1 MAIGKPVQRVDGVAK
16 VTGKARYADD
26 FTMPGMRVAKYL
38 RSTIA
43 HGRVVRID
51 INRAKGLPGVDGVF
65 TFGDIPKN
73 RFATAG
79 HPYSLDPNHTD
90 VADRLLLTEH
100 VRYEGDEIAVVV
112 AENEL
117 VARKALAL
125 IEVEYETYKPLVR
138 PEDVMAEDAPE
149 LHQRTRNIV
158 KEHGFT
164 AGGDP
169 EQARDESDHLL
180 EGVFETQVL
189 QHCHLENHTAY
200 AYMDDLEKIVI
211 VSSTQIPHI
220 ARRIV
225 GEVLGIPL
233 GLIRVIKPHIGG
245 GFGNKQDVVLEP
257 MVAFLT
263 WKLGGIPVR
272 LKLDREE
279 CMVGTRVRHPFQV
292 NVKVGVQKDG
302 TVKLIDF
309 DALSNTGAYASHG
322 HSIAAAGAAKSHYM
336 YPRAVYRCHARTIY
350 GNFPAGGAMRG
361 YGSPQMTFAIESIME
376 DAARKLGIDSVEF
389 RLKNAAHPGDRS
401 QITKK
406 PLLTC
411 GLEDCLKKGKALIR
425 WDEKR
430 ADWPESQTG
439 PVRRGLGVASFS
451 YGSGTYP
458 VCVEAASAR
467 LILNQDG
474 SVHLQVGATEIG
486 QGSDTAF
493 AQMTA
498 ETLGIP
504 IGQVHVVSCQD
515 TDVTPFDTGAY
526 ASRQTYVSGQAV
538 MRTAQQL
545 KDKILEYVGAISDLE
560 ARDLDI
566 CDGHIVIAQT
576 PEMVVMSLGE
586 VAMDAYY
593 EKNRGGQITAEVS
606 YKTRSNAHVFGCT
619 FVDLEVD
626 IQLCRVKINE
636 IYNVHDCGVVINPLN
651 AEGQVQGGM
660 AMSIGAALYEKLMI
674 DPDSGRIYNNNML
687 DYKVPT
693 IMDIPDLG
701 TAFVETHE
709 PTHPYGSK
717 SLGEPPVL
725 SPAPAIRNAVL
736 DATGVAVNELPLNP
750 KTLCRYFKS
759 AGLI

>member
-1 MAIGKPVQRVDGVAK
+1 VAK
-16 VTGKARYADD
+16 VTGKARFADD

-51 INRAKGLPGVDGVF
+51 TNRAKGLPGVDGVF
-65 TFGDIPKN
+65 TFEDIPKN
-73 RFATAG
+73 KFATAG
-79 HPYSLDPNHTD
+79 HPYSLDPDHND
-90 VADRLLLTEH
+90 VADRLMLTDY

-117 VARKALAL
+117 VAHKALAL

-138 PEDVMAEDAPE
+138 PEDVMAPDAPE

-158 KEHGFT
+158 NEHGFT

-169 EQARDESDHLL
+169 DQARDESDHLL
-180 EGVFETQVL
+180 EGMFETQVL
-189 QHCHLENHTAY
+189 QHCHLENHSAY
-200 AYMDDLEKIVI
+200 AYMDDLDKIVI
-211 VSSTQIPHI
+211 ISSTQIPHI

-225 GEVLGIPL
+225 GEALGMPL
-233 GLIRVIKPHIGG
+233 GRIRVIKPHIGG
-245 GFGNKQDVVLEP
+245 GFGNKQDAILEP

-263 WKLGGIPVR
+263 WKLGGVPVR

-279 CMVGTRVRHPFQV
+279 GMVGTRVRHPFR
-292 NVKVGVQKDG
+292 VKVEVGLQKDG

-322 HSIAAAGAAKSHYM
+322 HSIVSAGAAKTYYM
-336 YPRAVYRCHARTIY
+336 YPRAVYRCQARTIY
-350 GNFPAGGAMRG
+350 GNLPAGGAMRG

-376 DAARKLGIDSVEF
+376 DAARRLGMDSVEF
-389 RLKNAAHPGDRS
+389 RLRNAAQPGDKSR
-401 QITKK
+401 IGNK

-411 GLEDCLKKGKALIR
+411 GLKACLKKGRKLIR

-430 ADWPESQTG
+430 AQWSRPQSG

-467 LILNQDG
+467 LVLNQDG

-486 QGSDTAF
+486 QGSDTAL
-493 AQMTA
+493 AQMAA

-504 IGQVHVVSCQD
+504 LDQVHVVSTQD

-526 ASRQTYVSGQAV
+526 ASRQTYVGGQAV
-538 MRTAQQL
+538 MRAARQF
-545 KDKILEYVGAISDLE
+545 KEKILAYVDTISDLE
-560 ARDLDI
+560 AGDLDI
-566 CDGHIVIAQT
+566 RNGRIVIARM
-576 PEMVVMSLGE
+576 PETAVMSLE
-586 VAMDAYY
+586 DVALDAYY
-593 EKNRGGQITAEVS
+593 QKSRGGQITAEVS

-626 IQLCRVKINE
+626 IPLCRVKINE

-651 AEGQVQGGM
+651 AEGQVHGGM
-660 AMSIGAALYEKLMI
+660 AMSIGAALYETLMI

-693 IMDIPDLG
+693 IMDVPDLG

-750 KTLCRYFKS
+750 KTLCRYFKK

>member
-1 MAIGKPVQRVDGVAK
+1 
-16 VTGKARYADD
+16 
-26 FTMPGMRVAKYL
+26 
-38 RSTIA
+38 
-43 HGRVVRID
+43 
-51 INRAKGLPGVDGVF
+51 
-65 TFGDIPKN
+65 
-73 RFATAG
+73 
-79 HPYSLDPNHTD
+79 
-90 VADRLLLTEH
+90 
-100 VRYEGDEIAVVV
+100 
-112 AENEL
+112 

-158 KEHGFT
+158 NEHGFT

-169 EQARDESDHLL
+169 QQARDESDHLL
-180 EGVFETQVL
+180 EGTFETQVL

-200 AYMDDLEKIVI
+200 AYMDDLDKIVI

-225 GEVLGIPL
+225 GEALGIPL
-233 GLIRVIKPHIGG
+233 SRIRVIKPHIGG
-245 GFGNKQDVVLEP
+245 GFGNKQDAVLEP

-263 WKLGGIPVR
+263 WKLGGVPVR

-279 CMVGTRVRHPFQV
+279 CMVGTRVRHPFR
-292 NVKVGVQKDG
+292 VKVEVGLQKDG

-322 HSIAAAGAAKSHYM
+322 HSIVSAGAAKSYYM
-336 YPRAVYRCHARTIY
+336 YPRAVYRCQARTIY

-376 DAARKLGIDSVEF
+376 DAARSLGMDSVEL
-389 RLKNAAHPGDRS
+389 RLKNAAQPGDKSR
-401 QITKK
+401 INKK

-411 GLEDCLKKGKALIR
+411 GLKACLKKGRELIR

-430 ADWPESQTG
+430 AKWPQPRTG

-467 LILNQDG
+467 LVLNQDG

-493 AQMTA
+493 AQMAA

-504 IGQVHVVSCQD
+504 LDQVHVVSTQD

-526 ASRQTYVSGQAV
+526 ASRQTYVGGQAV
-538 MRTAQQL
+538 MRTARQF
-545 KDKILEYVGAISDLE
+545 KEKILEYVDAISDLA

-566 CDGHIVIAQT
+566 RDGQIVISRMPQT
-576 PEMVVMSLGE
+576 AVMSLE
-586 VAMDAYY
+586 DVALDAYY
-593 EKNRGGQITAEVS
+593 QKNRGGQITAEVS

-626 IQLCRVKINE
+626 IPLCRVKINE

-651 AEGQVQGGM
+651 AEGQVHGGM

-693 IMDIPDLG
+693 IMDVPDLEA
-701 TAFVETHE
+701 AFVETHE

-750 KTLCRYFKS
+750 KTLCRYFKK

>member
-1 MAIGKPVQRVDGVAK
+1 MAK
-16 VTGKARYADD
+16 VTGKARFADD

-51 INRAKGLPGVDGVF
+51 TNRAKGLPGVDGVF

-79 HPYSLDPNHTD
+79 HPYSLDPGHTD
-90 VADRLLLTEH
+90 VADRLLLTDH

-117 VARKALAL
+117 VAHKALAL

-158 KEHGFT
+158 NEHGFT

-169 EQARDESDHLL
+169 DQARDESDHLL
-180 EGVFETQVL
+180 EGTFETQVL
-189 QHCHLENHTAY
+189 QHCHLESHSAY
-200 AYMDDLEKIVI
+200 AYMDDLDKIVI

-225 GEVLGIPL
+225 GEALGIPL
-233 GLIRVIKPHIGG
+233 SRIRVIKPHIGG
-245 GFGNKQDVVLEP
+245 GFGNKQDAILEP

-263 WKLGGIPVR
+263 WKLGGVPVR

-279 CMVGTRVRHPFQV
+279 CMVGTRVRHPFR
-292 NVKVGVQKDG
+292 VKVEVGLQKDG

-322 HSIAAAGAAKSHYM
+322 HSIVSAGAAKSFYM
-336 YPRAVYRCHARTIY
+336 YPRAVYRCQARTIY
-350 GNFPAGGAMRG
+350 GNLPAGGAMRG

-376 DAARKLGIDSVEF
+376 DAARRLGMDSVEF
-389 RLKNAAHPGDRS
+389 RLKNAARPGDKSR
-401 QITKK
+401 IGNK

-411 GLEDCLKKGKALIR
+411 GLKACLKKGRELIR

-430 ADWPESQTG
+430 AKWPRPQSG

-467 LILNQDG
+467 LVLNQDG

-486 QGSDTAF
+486 QGSDTAL
-493 AQMTA
+493 AQMAA

-504 IGQVHVVSCQD
+504 MDQVHVVSTQD

-526 ASRQTYVSGQAV
+526 ASRQTYVGGQAV
-538 MRTAQQL
+538 MRAARQF
-545 KDKILEYVGAISDLE
+545 KEKILAYVDAISDLE
-560 ARDLDI
+560 AGDLDI
-566 CDGHIVIAQT
+566 RDGQIVIARM
-576 PEMVVMSLGE
+576 PETAVMSLGD
-586 VAMDAYY
+586 VALDAYY
-593 EKNRGGQITAEVS
+593 QKNRGGQITAEVS

-626 IQLCRVKINE
+626 IPLCRVKINE

-651 AEGQVQGGM
+651 AEGQVHGGM
-660 AMSIGAALYEKLMI
+660 AMSIGAALYENLMI

-693 IMDIPDLG
+693 IMDVPDLG

-750 KTLCRYFKS
+750 KTLCRYFKK

>member
-1 MAIGKPVQRVDGVAK
+1 VQRVDGVAK
-16 VTGKARYADD
+16 VTGKARYTDD
-26 FTMPGMRVAKYL
+26 FSLPGMRVAKYL
-38 RSTIA
+38 RSNIA

-51 INRAKGLPGVDGVF
+51 TNRAKGLPGVDGVF
-65 TFGDIPKN
+65 TFEDIPKN

-79 HPYSLDPNHTD
+79 HPYSLDPNHND
-90 VADRLLLTEH
+90 VPDRLLLTDY

-117 VARKALAL
+117 VAHKAMAL

-138 PEDVMAEDAPE
+138 PEDVMAADAPE

-158 KEHGFT
+158 KEHSFT

-169 EQARDESDHLL
+169 EKARQESDHLL
-180 EGVFETQVL
+180 AETFTTQVL

-200 AYMDDLEKIVI
+200 AYMDDLNKIII

-225 GEVLGIPL
+225 GEALGIPL
-233 GLIRVIKPHIGG
+233 GRIRVVKPHIGG
-245 GFGNKQDVVLEP
+245 GFGNKQDVILEP

-263 WKLGGIPVR
+263 WKLSGVPVR

-279 CMVGTRVRHPFQV
+279 CMVGTRVRHPFR
-292 NVKVGVQKDG
+292 VKMEMGVQKDG
-302 TVKLIDF
+302 TVNLIDF
-309 DALSNTGAYASHG
+309 DALSSTGAYASHG
-322 HSIAAAGAAKSHYM
+322 HSIVSAGAAKSYYM
-336 YPRAVYRCHARTIY
+336 YPRAVYHCRARTIY
-350 GNFPAGGAMRG
+350 GNFPTGGAMRG
-361 YGSPQMTFAIESIME
+361 YGSPQMTFAIECIME
-376 DAARKLGIDSVEF
+376 DAARALGMDSVEM
-389 RLKNAAHPGDRS
+389 RLINAARPGNKS

-411 GLEDCLKKGKALIR
+411 GLVECLEKGRELIQ
-425 WDEKR
+425 WDQKR
-430 ADWPESQTG
+430 AEWPRTQNG
-439 PVRRGLGVASFS
+439 PLRRGLGVASFS

-486 QGSDTAF
+486 QGSDTAL
-493 AQMTA
+493 AQMVS
-498 ETLGIP
+498 ETLGLP
-504 IGQVHVVSCQD
+504 LDHVHVVSCQD

-538 MRTAQQL
+538 IRTARRL
-545 KDKILEYVGAISDLE
+545 REKILEYVGAISDLE
-560 ARDLDI
+560 ARDLAI
-566 CDGHIVIAQT
+566 KNGHIVIGRT
-576 PEMVVMSLGE
+576 PETVVMSLKD
-586 VAMDAYY
+586 VAIDAYY

-626 IQLCRVKINE
+626 IPLCRVKINE

-651 AEGQVQGGM
+651 AEGQVLGGM

-701 TAFVETHE
+701 AAFVETNE

-717 SLGEPPVL
+717 SLGEPPLL

-750 KTLCRYFKS
+750 KTLYKYFKK